1 MFHKQVREGQTH
13 VFVLCKFWPE
23 DGVWNGIAEDLPVA
37 VFGETFEEA
46 KRNLA
51 DALESHLS
59 SVMDSGEGDRVVK
72 DLQSRA
78 RDYLCIDEIPLDS
91 ALLKMLV
98 AVKSQE
104 NCVEA

>member
-1 MFHKQVREGQTH
+1 MFANQSPEGQTH

-23 DGVWNGIAEDLPVA
+23 DGVWNGIAEGLPVA

-46 KRNLA
+46 LHNLA

-59 SVMDSGEGDRVVK
+59 CVMQSGERDRVVK

-78 RDYLCIDEIPLDS
+78 RDYLPIDEMPLDS
-91 ALLKMLV
+91 PLLKMLV
-98 AVKSQE
+98 PVKGRE
-104 NCVEA
+104 NSTEA